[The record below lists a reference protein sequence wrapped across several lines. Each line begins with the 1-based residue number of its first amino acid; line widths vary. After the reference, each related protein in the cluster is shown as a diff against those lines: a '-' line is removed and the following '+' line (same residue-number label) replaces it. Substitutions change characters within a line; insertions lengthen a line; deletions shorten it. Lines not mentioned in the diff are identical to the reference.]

1 MGGDRAG
8 GERALCHRIHLAIGG
23 QHGRHKQR
31 SPGEIGGVAEGGNG
45 DIDPAAAGGE
55 GGQVGGDHHRGN
67 VLGGEFGNLV
77 AGVHAQ
83 PFQHPDQRFTGEHRV
98 VQLVASVVQPDDKA
112 ITDQLVLADTL
123 DAGDVLD
130 ADLRRC
136 PQGHNKQNKQ
146 NEWAN
151 QLGHGGPRR

>member
-8 GERALCHRIHLAIGG
+8 GERALSHSIHLAIGG
-23 QHGRHKQR
+23 QQRRHKQR
-31 SPGEIGGVAEGGNG
+31 SASEIGGVAEGGNG
-45 DIDPAAAGGE
+45 DIDPAAAAGE

-77 AGVHAQ
+77 AGVHTQ

-98 VQLVASVVQPDDKA
+98 VQLVPGVVQSDDKA
-112 ITDQLVLADTL
+112 VADQLVLADTL

-130 ADLRRC
+130 TDLSRGG
-136 PQGHNKQNKQ
+136 QGRQQQNKQ
-146 NEWAN
+146 DERAKE
-151 QLGHGGPRR
+151 LGRGGPRR